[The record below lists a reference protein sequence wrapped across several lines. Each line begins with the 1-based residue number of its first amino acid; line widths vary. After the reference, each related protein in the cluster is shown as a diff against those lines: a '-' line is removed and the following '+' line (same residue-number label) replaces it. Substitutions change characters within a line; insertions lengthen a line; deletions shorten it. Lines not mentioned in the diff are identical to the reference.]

1 MWGEKVYG
9 LAHTAHAFHKSQSR
23 AEQDSITAAGSPFPA
38 GSFPLVL
45 HCNAFTIPSRHRG
58 AQKAVPKKPT
68 PETERPASRAVPA
81 PGLIEAPSLSIA
93 RCEISRCSSAPLR
106 LRSDTLRLCDCPWGR
121 HGFRFY
127 FDLQQG
133 GGDSSPD
140 LPRSPRVLWMVSDW
154 ASRPCVRREAPE
166 RSFQF
171 CPPILIRE
179 GRRHCGAKFA
189 CQRCRKAVGTPTAG
203 LSRHAFQGR
212 LFLCVNVHPYDPER
226 RQDTVY
232 SIGRRPAG

>member
-23 AEQDSITAAGSPFPA
+23 TEQVLTTAAGSPFPA

-81 PGLIEAPSLSIA
+81 PGLIAAPSLFIA

-106 LRSDTLRLCDCPWGR
+106 LRSDTLRLCDCPWER

-133 GGDSSPD
+133 GRGLFPGPPTFPTGSLDGFRLGLAALRSERGPRTILSIPPPNSD
-140 LPRSPRVLWMVSDW
+140 TGGEKALRSEVCVPTLPKSGWNSYCGPVP
-154 ASRPCVRREAPE
+154 SRFSGQALSVCE
-166 RSFQF
+166 RPS
-171 CPPILIRE
+171 L
-179 GRRHCGAKFA
+179 
-189 CQRCRKAVGTPTAG
+189 
-203 LSRHAFQGR
+203 
-212 LFLCVNVHPYDPER
+212 
-226 RQDTVY
+226 
-232 SIGRRPAG
+232 